1 MKKDSTTYSSQLIN
15 TLTLL
20 LAKLLYKSN
29 VDYEI
34 VKL

>member
-1 MKKDSTTYSSQLIN
+1 MKKESITYSSQLIN
-15 TLTLL
+15 ALTLL
-20 LAKLLYKSN
+20 LAKLLCKSN